1 MQNAFI
7 FPCVCKLLD
16 AHVPFVYLP
25 CILDDCF
32 QVDHPGSRAY
42 ARVVLK
48 QIIDHVET
56 QEKVAASSVSFFFFF
71 WVVHSLLAREAV
83 TTKLALFFHWTFSI
97 YILKTASN
105 VSLNPVQYFLSKHH
119 APRLRNSPWRPCP
132 RAAITYEEAALPRWP
147 QSWKM

>member
-7 FPCVCKLLD
+7 FPCVCTLLD

-71 WVVHSLLAREAV
+71 WVVHSLLASEAV
-83 TTKLALFFHWTFSI
+83 TTNLGLFSLKILNI

-105 VSLNPVQYFLSKHH
+105 VSLSPVQYFLSK
-119 APRLRNSPWRPCP
+119 
-132 RAAITYEEAALPRWP
+132 
-147 QSWKM
+147 Q